1 MRDVIKFTSKE
12 IDFLKNNEACRIATS
27 YNDIPHVTPVTYYLD
42 DGYFYIATDYDTR
55 KYTNMKKNN
64 KVAVAVDIY
73 SAGKHKAVIIQGTA
87 EFIERGIE
95 FKKLYEIFHKKFA
108 WVREMPWKEGEAPFV
123 KIKPLNKTSWGLTS

>member
-1 MRDVIKFTSKE
+1 MRDVIKLTSKE
-12 IDFLKNNEACRIATS
+12 IDFLKKNEACRIATS
-27 YNDIPHVTPVTYYLD
+27 YNDIPHVTPVTYYVD
-42 DGYFYIATDYDTR
+42 DVYFYIATDYDTR

-64 KVAVAVDIY
+64 KVAVTVDIY

-123 KIKPLNKTSWGLTS
+123 KIKPLNKISWGLTS

>member
-1 MRDVIKFTSKE
+1 MRDVIKLTSKE

-27 YNDIPHVTPVTYYLD
+27 YNDIPHVTPVTYYFD

-64 KVAVAVDIY
+64 KVAVTVDIY

-108 WVREMPWKEGEAPFV
+108 WVREMPWNGVGLPWLNAGG
-123 KIKPLNKTSWGLTS
+123 INKPRGGLTR